1 MQHLLRHRRTSRTGT
16 FCEAHRLAKRVLD
29 LHRGAR
35 EPYLQ
40 SGGEQKMVDDAIM
53 EGEDRRCYEIV
64 SCDHGVGHLRPLSI
78 TRQRHWL
85 AYHVIAVRHEDLC
98 QGVAM

>member
-1 MQHLLRHRRTSRTGT
+1 MH
-16 FCEAHRLAKRVLD
+16 AHSL
-29 LHRGAR
+29 
-35 EPYLQ
+35 
-40 SGGEQKMVDDAIM
+40 
-53 EGEDRRCYEIV
+53 YEIV
-64 SCDHGVGHLRPLSI
+64 SCDHGVGHLRPRSI